1 MNKLPGLLV
10 LAGVILVVLFFYSNP
25 EVLDKIWLWL
35 VGFIG
40 YLIMLL
46 RKGFDRLKDLF
57 KESET
62 APIQKASKESL
73 NDKINHIN
81 IADNP
86 DIKKIKSLVEN
97 DGVASVPE
105 ALVTI
110 LRYIDDGNTTLG
122 MLFIEKKF
130 FAYTLED
137 THRDEKIPGGTRI
150 PEGHYKLGI
159 NENLSPL
166 TQRYR
171 NRFNWF
177 SYHIEIKE
185 IPNYDKVYV
194 HIGNT
199 HKDTEGC
206 ILIAD
211 GVNAANP
218 EKMILQSQKAYERF
232 YKMVYPKIN
241 QNEPLTINILN
252 ENWLERLTKNQQL
265 VNA

>member
-40 YLIMLL
+40 YLIMLFG
-46 RKGFDRLKDLF
+46 KGYDKLKGLF
-57 KESET
+57 KENEPT
-62 APIQKASKESL
+62 PIKPTVKESVNHRIKDL
-73 NDKINHIN
+73 NVT
-81 IADNP
+81 DNSELER
-86 DIKKIKSLVEN
+86 IKSLVEN
-97 DGVASVPE
+97 EAVETVPD

-110 LRYIDDGNTTLG
+110 LRYVDDGNTTLG
-122 MLFIEKKF
+122 LLFIEKKF

-150 PEGHYKLGI
+150 PEGHYKLSI
-159 NENLSPL
+159 NESLSPL

-232 YKMVYPKIN
+232 YKIVFPKIN

-252 ENWLERLTKNQQL
+252 ENWFKRLTKKQQL

>member
-35 VGFIG
+35 VGFVG
-40 YLIMLL
+40 YLIMLFG
-46 RKGFDRLKDLF
+46 KGYEKLKDLF
-57 KESET
+57 KEHEP
-62 APIQKASKESL
+62 APIQTSSKKSL
-73 NDKINHIN
+73 EDKIKHLN
-81 IADNP
+81 ITDNP
-86 DIKKIKSLVEN
+86 ELEKIKSLVEN
-97 DGVASVPE
+97 EEVASVPE

-110 LRYIDDGNTTLG
+110 LRYVDDGNTTLG

-150 PEGHYKLGI
+150 PEGYYKLGI

-177 SYHIEIKE
+177 KYHIEIKD

-232 YKMVYPKIN
+232 YKIVYPKIN
-241 QNEPLTINILN
+241 QNEPLAINILN
-252 ENWLERLTKNQQL
+252 ENWFERLTKKKQL

>member
-10 LAGVILVVLFFYSNP
+10 LAGLILVVLFFYSNP
-25 EVLDKIWLWL
+25 EILEKIWLWL

-40 YLIMLL
+40 YLIVLFG
-46 RKGFDRLKDLF
+46 KGYEKLKNLF
-57 KESET
+57 KDHEP
-62 APIQKASKESL
+62 APIQSPPQKKLAE
-73 NDKINHIN
+73 KIKQFN
-81 IADNP
+81 ISDNSELEE
-86 DIKKIKSLVEN
+86 IKSLVEN
-97 DGVASVPE
+97 EKVAPVPE
-105 ALVTI
+105 ALVTV
-110 LRYIDDGNTTLG
+110 LRYVDDGNTTLG
-122 MLFIEKKF
+122 LLFIEKKF

-137 THRDEKIPGGTRI
+137 THRDKKIPGGTRI
-150 PEGHYKLGI
+150 PEGHYNLGI

-177 SYHIEIKE
+177 SYHIEIKQ